1 MEKELLYLQTEVC
14 YLQKNLERTDICNGE
29 RESTHYEIIKLQR
42 DIFMLC
48 CLNGINPG
56 ISSTYFNPFYP
67 WKGYMK
73 ETIVLY
79 VIFIFVAIF
88 VANCGLLPEE
98 EVYKT
103 DRKINDNFSASSY
116 SIYIG

>member
-1 MEKELLYLQTEVC
+1 MEKELLYLQIEVC
-14 YLQKNLERTDICNGE
+14 YLQKNLEKINICEGE

-67 WKGYMK
+67 
-73 ETIVLY
+73 
-79 VIFIFVAIF
+79 
-88 VANCGLLPEE
+88 
-98 EVYKT
+98 
-103 DRKINDNFSASSY
+103 
-116 SIYIG
+116 